1 MCARDILLGGNP
13 TMDLHPIQGGAMETG
28 ISSGHLD
35 LCLPKT
41 CRISSADLKQK
52 TILQDSI
59 IHSGHQ
65 KVLILAFKLINR
77 FSKGPAK

>member
-1 MCARDILLGGNP
+1 M
-13 TMDLHPIQGGAMETG
+13 MDLHPIQGGVVILLGASCYG
-28 ISSGHLD
+28 NGGKLWPFGP
-35 LCLPKT
+35 LPTKT